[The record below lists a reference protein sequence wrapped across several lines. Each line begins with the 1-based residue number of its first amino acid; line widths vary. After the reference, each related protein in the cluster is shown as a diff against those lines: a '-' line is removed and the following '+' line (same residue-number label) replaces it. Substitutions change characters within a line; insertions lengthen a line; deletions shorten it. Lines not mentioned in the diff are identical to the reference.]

1 MRSLLAVLLTALLLA
16 PMGALGESGT
26 IWVDARGQQ
35 DAGTFG
41 GLTLEMGNGTED
53 DSKSVDY
60 NDLPNIVE
68 VYTATWCWNCVTNE
82 RAMSE
87 AVEGTDAV
95 LIHYHRVWI
104 EPEDPFGSDSTEER
118 WVGNYGESSK
128 SVAGEERI
136 APSLVVDGQRL
147 HTGSVAKGT
156 SLVDDYSQSLQVGN
170 RAWFTGGTIDFSVS
184 FSESGAS
191 FSWNFDNLVFSCADD
206 CPTQTTTPWIVFV
219 EDSANFE
226 DGSNNFV
233 QRNKPLGHFLG
244 SDFEITEIGLS
255 SLINQNLIIS
265 IQLGRKEEGNNSILN
280 KPYNPYN
287 FNYDVSEGREIT
299 TFLRSETQLWYNK
312 KYSIFLNNEY
322 AFNSSTKPDISF
334 EIGFDIYANIL
345 TTL

>member
-68 VYTATWCWNCVTNE
+68 VYTATWCWNCVTSE

-128 SVAGEERI
+128 SVEREERI

-184 FSESGAS
+184 FTEPGAS

-226 DGSNNFV
+226 DGSNNLEDYLHV
-233 QRNKPLGHFLG
+233 NHAASQLSGTNG
-244 SDFEITEIGLS
+244 TEILDIPETWDGEDMKAILLIDWEIEKEGGNSFHDSLPAVGIATLLS
-255 SLINQNLIIS
+255 LLAAVP
-265 IQLGRKEEGNNSILN
+265 L
-280 KPYNPYN
+280 
-287 FNYDVSEGREIT
+287 V
-299 TFLRSETQLWYNK
+299 RSRRQ
-312 KYSIFLNNEY
+312 
-322 AFNSSTKPDISF
+322 
-334 EIGFDIYANIL
+334 
-345 TTL
+345 

>member
-68 VYTATWCWNCVTNE
+68 VYTATWCWNCVTSE

-95 LIHYHRVWI
+95 LIHYHRVWV

-184 FSESGAS
+184 FTESGAS

-226 DGSNNFV
+226 DGSNNLEDYLHV
-233 QRNKPLGHFLG
+233 NHAASQLSGTNG
-244 SDFEITEIGLS
+244 TEILDIPETWDGEDMKAILLIDWEIEKEGGNSFHDSLPAVGIATLLS
-255 SLINQNLIIS
+255 LLAAVP
-265 IQLGRKEEGNNSILN
+265 L
-280 KPYNPYN
+280 
-287 FNYDVSEGREIT
+287 V
-299 TFLRSETQLWYNK
+299 RSRRQ
-312 KYSIFLNNEY
+312 
-322 AFNSSTKPDISF
+322 
-334 EIGFDIYANIL
+334 
-345 TTL
+345 

>member
-68 VYTATWCWNCVTNE
+68 VYTATWCWNCVTSE

-128 SVAGEERI
+128 SVEREERI

-184 FSESGAS
+184 FTESGAS

-226 DGSNNFV
+226 DGSNNLEDYLHV
-233 QRNKPLGHFLG
+233 NHAASQLSGTNG
-244 SDFEITEIGLS
+244 TEILDIPETWDGEDMKAILLIDWEIEKEGGNSFHDSLPAVGIATLLS
-255 SLINQNLIIS
+255 LLAAVPLVRNRRQ
-265 IQLGRKEEGNNSILN
+265 
-280 KPYNPYN
+280 
-287 FNYDVSEGREIT
+287 
-299 TFLRSETQLWYNK
+299 
-312 KYSIFLNNEY
+312 
-322 AFNSSTKPDISF
+322 
-334 EIGFDIYANIL
+334 
-345 TTL
+345 

>member
-1 MRSLLAVLLTALLLA
+1 MRSLLAVLLTTLLLA

-41 GLTLEMGNGTED
+41 GLSLEMGNGTED

-82 RAMSE
+82 RAMNE

-118 WVGNYGESSK
+118 WVGNYGESSE

-136 APSLVVDGQRL
+136 APSLVIDGQRL

-184 FSESGAS
+184 FTESGAS

-219 EDSANFE
+219 EDLANFE
-226 DGSNNFV
+226 DGSNNLEDYLHV
-233 QRNKPLGHFLG
+233 NHAASQLSGTNG
-244 SDFEITEIGLS
+244 TEILDIPETWDGEDMKAIL
-255 SLINQNLIIS
+255 LIDWE
-265 IQLGRKEEGNNSILN
+265 IQKEGGN
-280 KPYNPYN
+280 
-287 FNYDVSEGREIT
+287 
-299 TFLRSETQLWYNK
+299 
-312 KYSIFLNNEY
+312 
-322 AFNSSTKPDISF
+322 SF
-334 EIGFDIYANIL
+334 HDSR
-345 TTL
+345 T

>member
-170 RAWFTGGTIDFSVS
+170 RAWFIGGTIDFSVS

-226 DGSNNFV
+226 DGSNNLEDYLHV
-233 QRNKPLGHFLG
+233 NHAASQLSGTNG
-244 SDFEITEIGLS
+244 TEILDIPETWDGEDMKAILLIDWEIEKEGGNSFHDSLPAVGIATLLS
-255 SLINQNLIIS
+255 LLAAVP
-265 IQLGRKEEGNNSILN
+265 L
-280 KPYNPYN
+280 
-287 FNYDVSEGREIT
+287 V
-299 TFLRSETQLWYNK
+299 RSRRQ
-312 KYSIFLNNEY
+312 
-322 AFNSSTKPDISF
+322 
-334 EIGFDIYANIL
+334 
-345 TTL
+345 

>member
-68 VYTATWCWNCVTNE
+68 VYTATWCWNCVTSE

-184 FSESGAS
+184 FTESGAS

-226 DGSNNFV
+226 EGSNNLEDYLHV
-233 QRNKPLGHFLG
+233 NHAASQLSGTNG
-244 SDFEITEIGLS
+244 TEILDIPETWDGEDMKAILLIDWEIEKEGGNSFHDSLPAVGIATLLS
-255 SLINQNLIIS
+255 LLAAVP
-265 IQLGRKEEGNNSILN
+265 L
-280 KPYNPYN
+280 
-287 FNYDVSEGREIT
+287 V
-299 TFLRSETQLWYNK
+299 RSRRQ
-312 KYSIFLNNEY
+312 
-322 AFNSSTKPDISF
+322 
-334 EIGFDIYANIL
+334 
-345 TTL
+345 

>member
-1 MRSLLAVLLTALLLA
+1 MRSLLAVLLTTLLLA

-41 GLTLEMGNGTED
+41 GLSLEMGNGTED

-82 RAMSE
+82 RAMNE

-118 WVGNYGESSK
+118 WVENYGASSE

-184 FSESGAS
+184 FTESGAS

-226 DGSNNFV
+226 DGSNNLEDYLHV
-233 QRNKPLGHFLG
+233 NHAASQLSGTNG
-244 SDFEITEIGLS
+244 TEILDIPETWDGEDMKAILLIDWEIQKEGGNSFHDSLPAVGIATLLS
-255 SLINQNLIIS
+255 LLAAVP
-265 IQLGRKEEGNNSILN
+265 L
-280 KPYNPYN
+280 
-287 FNYDVSEGREIT
+287 V
-299 TFLRSETQLWYNK
+299 RSRRQ
-312 KYSIFLNNEY
+312 
-322 AFNSSTKPDISF
+322 
-334 EIGFDIYANIL
+334 
-345 TTL
+345 

>member
-68 VYTATWCWNCVTNE
+68 VYTATWCWNCVTSE

-128 SVAGEERI
+128 SVEREERI

-184 FSESGAS
+184 FTESGAS

-226 DGSNNFV
+226 DGSNNLEDYLHV
-233 QRNKPLGHFLG
+233 NHAASQLSGTNG
-244 SDFEITEIGLS
+244 TEILDIPETWDGEDMKAILLIDWEIEKEGGNSFHDSLPAVGIATLLS
-255 SLINQNLIIS
+255 LLAAVP
-265 IQLGRKEEGNNSILN
+265 L
-280 KPYNPYN
+280 
-287 FNYDVSEGREIT
+287 V
-299 TFLRSETQLWYNK
+299 RSRRQ
-312 KYSIFLNNEY
+312 
-322 AFNSSTKPDISF
+322 
-334 EIGFDIYANIL
+334 
-345 TTL
+345 

>member
-82 RAMSE
+82 RAMNE

-184 FSESGAS
+184 FTESGAS

-226 DGSNNFV
+226 DGSNNLEDYLHV
-233 QRNKPLGHFLG
+233 NHAASQLSGTNG
-244 SDFEITEIGLS
+244 TEILDIPKTWDGKDMKAILLIDWEIEKEGGNS
-255 SLINQNLIIS
+255 FHDSLPAV
-265 IQLGRKEEGNNSILN
+265 G
-280 KPYNPYN
+280 
-287 FNYDVSEGREIT
+287 IT
-299 TFLRSETQLWYNK
+299 TLLSLLAAVPLVRSRR
-312 KYSIFLNNEY
+312 
-322 AFNSSTKPDISF
+322 
-334 EIGFDIYANIL
+334 
-345 TTL
+345 

>member
-1 MRSLLAVLLTALLLA
+1 MRSLLAVLLTTLLLA

-41 GLTLEMGNGTED
+41 GLSLEMGNGTED

-82 RAMSE
+82 RAMNE

-118 WVGNYGESSK
+118 WVENYGASSE

-184 FSESGAS
+184 FTESGAS
-191 FSWNFDNLVFSCADD
+191 FSWNFDNLVFSCVDD

-219 EDSANFE
+219 EDLANFE
-226 DGSNNFV
+226 DGSNNLEDYLHV
-233 QRNKPLGHFLG
+233 NHAASQLSGTNG
-244 SDFEITEIGLS
+244 TEILDIPKTWDGKDMKAILLIDWEIEKEGGNS
-255 SLINQNLIIS
+255 FHDSLPAV
-265 IQLGRKEEGNNSILN
+265 G
-280 KPYNPYN
+280 
-287 FNYDVSEGREIT
+287 IT
-299 TFLRSETQLWYNK
+299 TLLSLLAAVPLVRSRR
-312 KYSIFLNNEY
+312 
-322 AFNSSTKPDISF
+322 
-334 EIGFDIYANIL
+334 
-345 TTL
+345 

>member
-82 RAMSE
+82 RAMNE

-184 FSESGAS
+184 FTESGAS

-219 EDSANFE
+219 EDLANFE
-226 DGSNNFV
+226 DGSNNLEDYLHV
-233 QRNKPLGHFLG
+233 NHAASQLSGTNG
-244 SDFEITEIGLS
+244 TEILDIPETWDGKDMKAILLIDWEIEKEGGNS
-255 SLINQNLIIS
+255 FHDSLPAV
-265 IQLGRKEEGNNSILN
+265 G
-280 KPYNPYN
+280 
-287 FNYDVSEGREIT
+287 IT
-299 TFLRSETQLWYNK
+299 TLLSLLAAVPLVRSRR
-312 KYSIFLNNEY
+312 
-322 AFNSSTKPDISF
+322 
-334 EIGFDIYANIL
+334 
-345 TTL
+345 

>member
-41 GLTLEMGNGTED
+41 GLTLDMGNSTED

-128 SVAGEERI
+128 SVAGEESI

-184 FSESGAS
+184 FTESGAS

-226 DGSNNFV
+226 DGSNNLEDYLHV
-233 QRNKPLGHFLG
+233 NHAASQLSGTNG
-244 SDFEITEIGLS
+244 TEILDIPETWDGEDMKAILLIDWEIEKEGGNSFHDSLPAVGIATLLS
-255 SLINQNLIIS
+255 LLAAVP
-265 IQLGRKEEGNNSILN
+265 L
-280 KPYNPYN
+280 
-287 FNYDVSEGREIT
+287 V
-299 TFLRSETQLWYNK
+299 RSRRQ
-312 KYSIFLNNEY
+312 
-322 AFNSSTKPDISF
+322 
-334 EIGFDIYANIL
+334 
-345 TTL
+345 

>member
-68 VYTATWCWNCVTNE
+68 VYTATWCWNCVTSE

-184 FSESGAS
+184 FTESGAS

-226 DGSNNFV
+226 EGSNNLEDYLHV
-233 QRNKPLGHFLG
+233 NHAASQLSGTNG
-244 SDFEITEIGLS
+244 TEILDIPETWDGEDMKAILLIDWEIEKEGGNSLHDSLPAVGIATLLS
-255 SLINQNLIIS
+255 LLAAIPLVRS
-265 IQLGRKEEGNNSILN
+265 GR
-280 KPYNPYN
+280 
-287 FNYDVSEGREIT
+287 
-299 TFLRSETQLWYNK
+299 Q
-312 KYSIFLNNEY
+312 
-322 AFNSSTKPDISF
+322 
-334 EIGFDIYANIL
+334 
-345 TTL
+345 

>member
-1 MRSLLAVLLTALLLA
+1 MRSLLAVLLTTLLLA

-41 GLTLEMGNGTED
+41 GLSLEMGNGTED

-68 VYTATWCWNCVTNE
+68 VYTATWCWNCGTNE
-82 RAMSE
+82 RAMNE

-118 WVGNYGESSK
+118 WVENYGASSE

-184 FSESGAS
+184 FTESGAS

-219 EDSANFE
+219 EDLANFE
-226 DGSNNFV
+226 DGSNNLEDYLHV
-233 QRNKPLGHFLG
+233 NHAASQLSGTNG
-244 SDFEITEIGLS
+244 TEILDIPKTWDGKDMKAILLIDWEIEKEGGNS
-255 SLINQNLIIS
+255 FHDSLPAV
-265 IQLGRKEEGNNSILN
+265 G
-280 KPYNPYN
+280 
-287 FNYDVSEGREIT
+287 IT
-299 TFLRSETQLWYNK
+299 TLLSLLAAVPLVRSRR
-312 KYSIFLNNEY
+312 
-322 AFNSSTKPDISF
+322 
-334 EIGFDIYANIL
+334 
-345 TTL
+345 

>member
-1 MRSLLAVLLTALLLA
+1 MRSLLAVLLTTLLLA

-82 RAMSE
+82 RAMNE

-184 FSESGAS
+184 FTESGAS

-219 EDSANFE
+219 EDLANFE
-226 DGSNNFV
+226 DGSNNLEDYLHV
-233 QRNKPLGHFLG
+233 NHAASQLSGTNG
-244 SDFEITEIGLS
+244 TEILDIPETWDGKDMKAILLIDWEIEKEGGNS
-255 SLINQNLIIS
+255 FHDSLPAV
-265 IQLGRKEEGNNSILN
+265 G
-280 KPYNPYN
+280 
-287 FNYDVSEGREIT
+287 IT
-299 TFLRSETQLWYNK
+299 TLLSLLAAVPLVRSRR
-312 KYSIFLNNEY
+312 
-322 AFNSSTKPDISF
+322 
-334 EIGFDIYANIL
+334 
-345 TTL
+345 